1 MSIYEQI
8 TAVRDEVM
16 NEERN
21 TILKFEKL
29 NVLSNV
35 LSKAF
40 KNFDKIPEQ
49 FELDEIE
56 WSTEMLKLFLEQI
69 PDVKIRNIEKK
80 VLTKSM
86 KVVYK
91 IKLI

>member
-1 MSIYEQI
+1 MSIYEKI

-49 FELDEIE
+49 FELDGIE